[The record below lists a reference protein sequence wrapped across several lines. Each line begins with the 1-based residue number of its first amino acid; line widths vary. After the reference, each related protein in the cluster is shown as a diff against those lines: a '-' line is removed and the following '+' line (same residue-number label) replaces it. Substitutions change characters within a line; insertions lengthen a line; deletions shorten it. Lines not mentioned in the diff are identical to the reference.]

1 MSRIT
6 EKDLE
11 SAVGILNRAMGFK
24 RTYVKSRAEYKG
36 KEFVIGGAYGGYRLE
51 LRGSRG
57 MSDISPRGTK
67 AEIYE
72 YIKAMIKGAD
82 YYKNRNKK

>member
-1 MSRIT
+1 MRIT

-36 KEFVIGGAYGGYRLE
+36 KEFVIGTAYGGFRLE
-51 LRGSRG
+51 LETDRGSY
-57 MSDISPRGTK
+57 DVSPRGTK
-67 AEIYE
+67 AEVYA
-72 YIKAMIKGAD
+72 YIEAMIKGAD